1 MQSMQNPSVKRFQRC
16 KILFRLVEI
25 LGFLVNFMD
34 DIEFAFSQIT
44 FFLDALRE
52 NNNHVLSESDKENLA
67 EARKLISQARRLCDG
82 EWRQNPLRKWVKM
95 EGGKAIITDY

>member
-1 MQSMQNPSVKRFQRC
+1 
-16 KILFRLVEI
+16 
-25 LGFLVNFMD
+25 MD

-52 NNNHVLSESDKENLA
+52 NNNHVLSELDKENLA
-67 EARKLISQARRLCDG
+67 EARKLINQAQPLCDG

-95 EGGKAIITDY
+95 NGGNAIITDC